1 MNFAHKTNQEIER
14 EVKRIVASELS
25 LVIEGILYF
34 CEVVKRQMHLAGRN
48 SSLFS
53 YLVDKGYTRDQALV
67 RKDAVLLLLELPE
80 LKSDFVNRHL
90 SMSALHHMRQVFR
103 REQRRRKKAKL
114 EPLPRQRKIE
124 VARQVSRGS
133 SRDTR
138 RILAEEFP
146 ECHGSR
152 ESTRPLA
159 GNRTEIVFTCSA
171 EELQMFEEL
180 KDLWGHKNH
189 ERSWAVLF
197 ADLAFGALK
206 RRKDAMAKSI
216 NLEKVGTPQVLSYGK
231 ARRRYRNVHVE
242 RLVWNRAGQR
252 CEHIDPVTRERCE
265 CTHALQI
272 DHIVAL
278 ALGGHDHPD
287 NMRLLCGPHNRYA
300 AWAQGLRRPDLLGLK
315 DYLVPDARGLQ
326 RPDS

>member
-1 MNFAHKTNQEIER
+1 MNFAHKTNKEIEA
-14 EVKRIVASELS
+14 EVTRIVGSELS
-25 LVIEGILYF
+25 LMIEGILYF
-34 CEVVKRQMHLAGRN
+34 CEVVQRKLHLAGRH

-53 YLVDKGYTRDQALV
+53 YLTNKGYTRDQALV

-90 SMSALHHMRQVFR
+90 SMSALHHMRQIFR

-114 EPLPRQRKIE
+114 ESLPRARKLE
-124 VARQVSRGS
+124 VARQLSQES

-152 ESTRPLA
+152 ESTRAVA
-159 GNRTEIVFTCSA
+159 GNRTEIVFSCSA

-197 ADLAFGALK
+197 ADLAFDALK

-216 NLEKVGTPQVLSYGK
+216 NLEKVGTPQKISYAK
-231 ARRRYRNVHVE
+231 ARTRYRSVHVQ
-242 RLVWNRAGQR
+242 RLVWNRAGHR
-252 CEHIDPVTRERCE
+252 CEHWDPLTGEHCE
-265 CTHALQI
+265 CTHALEV
-272 DHIVAL
+272 DHIVPL
-278 ALGGHDHPD
+278 ALGGFDHPD
-287 NMRLLCGPHNRYA
+287 NMRLLCGPHNRFA
-300 AWAQGLRRPDLLGLK
+300 AWK
-315 DYLVPDARGLQ
+315 HGLQ
-326 RPDS
+326 QPETGRDHTHDH